1 MDLGL
6 AGKKALVTGATKG
19 IGRSVA
25 DHFVAEGADVAICAR
40 NAGEVAE
47 AVSALGAKGVK
58 ATGRA
63 LDVADGPALA
73 AWVTDAAAELG
84 GLDIVVANVSALAI
98 GQDEASWKAEFET
111 DMMGT
116 VRAVNAAMPF
126 LEKSKAAAIVII
138 ASVSGREVDFA
149 AGPYGV
155 FKAALIHYAK
165 GLSYQLAAKGIR
177 VNALSPGN
185 TYFPGGVWEKIEHG
199 NPELFSQAMAL
210 NPTGRM
216 GKPEEMA
223 RAVVFLASPAASFIT
238 GTNLV
243 VDGALTRGVQ
253 F

>member
-6 AGKKALVTGATKG
+6 AGMKALVTGGTKG
-19 IGRSVA
+19 IGRAVA
-25 DHFVAEGADVAICAR
+25 EHFAAEGADVAICAR
-40 NAGEVAE
+40 DAAQVAE
-47 AVSALGAKGVK
+47 AVAALAGRGVR
-58 ATGRA
+58 ASGRA
-63 LDVADGPALA
+63 LDVADGPELSR
-73 AWVTDAAAELG
+73 WVRDAAGELG
-84 GLDIVVANVSALAI
+84 GLDIVVSNVSALAI
-98 GQDEASWKAEFET
+98 GQDEASWQAEFST

-126 LEKSKAAAIVII
+126 LEKSKAASIVVI

-165 GLSYQLAAKGIR
+165 GLSYQLAGRNIR

-199 NPELFSQAMAL
+199 NPELFRQAMAL

-216 GKPEEMA
+216 GRPEEMA
-223 RAVVFLASPAASFIT
+223 RAVVFLASPAARFIT